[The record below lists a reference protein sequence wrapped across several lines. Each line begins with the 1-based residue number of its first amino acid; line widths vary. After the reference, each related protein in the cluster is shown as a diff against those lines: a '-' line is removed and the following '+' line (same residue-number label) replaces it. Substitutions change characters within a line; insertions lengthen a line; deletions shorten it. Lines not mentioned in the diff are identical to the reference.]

1 VSAIPS
7 PRRDGARLVCSLLWR
22 RHDVPSM
29 EHFRL
34 WEHADGP
41 RLEGTVVG
49 VQARVPTTVTYVV
62 DCAPDWTTRR
72 ARVEAIVA
80 GVASRTEL
88 LVDDGGR
95 WWRDGRELP
104 ELHGCVDVDISVTP
118 ATNTLP
124 IRRLGLVAGE
134 SRAVD
139 AAWVRVGDAI
149 GVERLPQRYT
159 RLVGGRYRYES
170 GGGAFTA
177 LLDVDDAGV
186 VIRYPPAWERVP
198 LVSERDQ

>member
-1 VSAIPS
+1 MRPSA
-7 PRRDGARLVCSLLWR
+7 RRDGDRLACSLLWQ

-49 VQARVPTTVTYVV
+49 VSWDLPTTVEYEVE
-62 DCAPDWTTRR
+62 CAPDWSTRR
-72 ARVEAIVA
+72 ALVEVIVA
-80 GVASRTEL
+80 GVPRRTEL
-88 LVDDGGR
+88 VVDEGGR

-104 ELHGCVDVDISVTP
+104 ELYGCADVDISVTP

-124 IRRLGLVAGE
+124 IRRLGLAAGE
-134 SRAVD
+134 SSAVD
-139 AAWVRVGDAI
+139 AAWVRVGAAI
-149 GVERLPQRYT
+149 AVERLPQRYT

-170 GGGAFTA
+170 AGGAFTA

-186 VIRYPPAWERVP
+186 VLRYPPAWERVP
-198 LVSERDQ
+198 LVAPRGQ

>member
-1 VSAIPS
+1 V
-7 PRRDGARLVCSLLWR
+7 PRRDGDRLACSLLWQR
-22 RHDVPSM
+22 QDVPSM

-34 WEHADGP
+34 WEHDDGP
-41 RLEGTVVG
+41 RLEGTVVL
-49 VQARVPTTVTYVV
+49 VQGMAPATVEYEVA
-62 DCAPDWTTRR
+62 CAPDWTTRR
-72 ARVEAIVA
+72 ALVEAVVA
-80 GVASRTEL
+80 GVPWRTEL
-88 LVDDGGR
+88 VVEGGR

-104 ELHGCVDVDISVTP
+104 ELSGCVDVDVSVTP

-124 IRRLGLVAGE
+124 IRRLGLAAGE

-139 AAWVRVGDAI
+139 AAWVRVGA
-149 GVERLPQRYT
+149 GGVTVERLPQRYT

-186 VIRYPPAWERVP
+186 VLRYPPAWERVP
-198 LVSERDQ
+198 LVAPGER